1 MADYQNDYYEE
12 QNIEE
17 LRRKEAQRRAKR
29 KAEKRKKQIC
39 RMIIVLAIMLIIA
52 ILLIT
57 LLVMGIRAI
66 VRHFKDKNDTSV
78 NNEVAVT
85 QELEPN
91 LSPSPSPSPSPT
103 PDYLGYN
110 PTVDEGAPSINGI
123 SLYEG
128 YEVTGQD
135 TAYYITSENVQS
147 SYGILVNASTGEA
160 VCQKDG
166 FVRISP
172 ASMTKILTVLVA
184 AEHLTEDDLSK
195 SVTITNEDTYYC
207 YKNDLSAVGF
217 SNDEVVTVEDLFYG
231 TILPSGAD
239 AASALM
245 KYVAGDMDTFIDM
258 MNAKI
263 AELGLKDT
271 HFTNGV
277 GLYNDNHYTTC
288 ADMAMILKATLEN
301 DYCYKV
307 MNAHKYTTSATIEHP
322 EGIEISNWF
331 LRRIEDKETGG
342 EVLCAKTG
350 YVNESGS
357 CAASL
362 SLQDDGTPY
371 ICVTGNAH
379 SAWRCI
385 YDQVDIYLNCTGIG

>member
-1 MADYQNDYYEE
+1 MSDNRNNYYS
-12 QNIEE
+12 QQDIE
-17 LRRKEAQRRAKR
+17 RRRRR
-29 KAEKRKKQIC
+29 KAEIRKKRIR
-39 RMIIVLAIMLIIA
+39 RMIIVLAMLLVIA

-66 VRHFKDKNDTSV
+66 VRHIKAKNDT
-78 NNEVAVT
+78 AVT
-85 QELEPN
+85 NAVTITEEYDKAFLE
-91 LSPSPSPSPSPT
+91 SPSPSPSPK

-110 PTVDEGAPSINGI
+110 PTVAAGSPSVNGI

-128 YEVTGQD
+128 YKVTGRD
-135 TAYYITSENVQS
+135 KAYYITSENVQS
-147 SYGILVNASTGEA
+147 SYGILINASTGEA
-160 VCQKDG
+160 ICQKDG
-166 FVRISP
+166 FVRIAP

-195 SVTITNEDTYYC
+195 TVTITNEDTYYS

-217 SNDEVVTVEDLFYG
+217 SDGEVVTVEDLFYG

-258 MNAKI
+258 MNEKI
-263 AELGLKDT
+263 EELGLKDT

-288 ADMAMILKATLEN
+288 ADMAMILKATIEN
-301 DYCYKV
+301 EYCFKV
-307 MNAHKYTTSATIEHP
+307 MNAHKYTTSTTQEHP

-350 YVNESGS
+350 YVHESGS

-362 SLQDDGTPY
+362 ALQDDGTPY

-385 YDQVDIYLNCTGIG
+385 YDQVDIYLNCTGLG